1 MEQHHDEEHLA
12 KAELARSLALATG
25 GDQMV
30 LLPVVVDLGKVIRT
44 AERSHGRVYHEG
56 DFRLC
61 GYTDTESGPARFGNS
76 PLSPM
81 AAWGHSFSQAEQ
93 QLEHH
98 STLQQRFFPSWSGS
112 NRGGLSPSLRS
123 PYPQLEFL

>member
-1 MEQHHDEEHLA
+1 ME
-12 KAELARSLALATG
+12 ARPRWANSLALATG

-44 AERSHGRVYHEG
+44 AERSHGRVFHEG

-61 GYTDTESGPARFGNS
+61 GYTDTESGPARLSGNS

-81 AAWGHSFSQAEQ
+81 GAWGHSFSQAEQ
-93 QLEHH
+93 PLEHH
-98 STLQQRFFPSWSGS
+98 STLQQRFFPHGAAL
-112 NRGGLSPSLRS
+112 NRGVLPPSLRS
-123 PYPQLEFL
+123 PYPELGL